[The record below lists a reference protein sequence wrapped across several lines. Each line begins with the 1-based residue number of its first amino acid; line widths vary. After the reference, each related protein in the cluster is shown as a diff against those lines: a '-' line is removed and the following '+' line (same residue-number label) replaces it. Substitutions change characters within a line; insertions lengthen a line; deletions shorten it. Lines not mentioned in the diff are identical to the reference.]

1 MVELVEED
9 TFEGKCV
16 GEPPRGRGGSE
27 NSLGENYPSS
37 QEPRAFLCRLQRQL
51 PRLWVGGTITPP
63 QAHALVLLSTP
74 NFALGFEEWFP
85 SFPSHF
91 ILHLFFCIF
100 SYHRMYHTT
109 PRCHSFPPF
118 WIDSQY
124 LSEEGPG
131 LIFNGHV
138 PI

>member
-16 GEPPRGRGGSE
+16 GEPPSGRGVREQFGRK
-27 NSLGENYPSS
+27 LPLKPGAQGLYLSS
-37 QEPRAFLCRLQRQL
+37 AGQL

-63 QAHALVLLSTP
+63 QAHASVLLSTP
-74 NFALGFEEWFP
+74 NLALGFEEWFP

-109 PRCHSFPPF
+109 PRCHSFPPY
-118 WIDSQY
+118 WIDSQD
-124 LSEEGPG
+124 LREAGPG